1 MSVRTGV
8 APVLS
13 AALPVMLGYV
23 TIGIPCGV
31 MEAEV
36 GLSPLMAFLLS
47 ASFYSGAGQFMMSS
61 LALVG
66 TPVLSMVASVSLV
79 STRQLL
85 YSAALS
91 PYLAGASRPLAAL
104 FAATVTDESFGVNL
118 ERFSADDSWSATKA
132 TAVNLMSMF
141 SWALANALGAIVGPA
156 LAIPTAVM
164 SFAMTSIFICLLACR
179 EWARRTVV
187 CAAASAL
194 GVIALK
200 VLGLGSIAVLLGA
213 LAGVVAGILLGPR
226 AREGAEHDHE

>member
-156 LAIPTAVM
+156 LAIPTAIM
-164 SFAMTSIFICLLACR
+164 SFAMTSIFICLLVGQSWSRAT
-179 EWARRTVV
+179 AVV
-187 CAAASAL
+187 ALASA
-194 GVIALK
+194 GSVVALK
-200 VLGLGSIAVLLGA
+200 CLGAGSLSVLLGSIAGVGA
-213 LAGVVAGILLGPR
+213 GLAFAAWERGR
-226 AREGAEHDHE
+226 S

>member
-1 MSVRTGV
+1 MSIRTSVGP
-8 APVLS
+8 ALS

-66 TPVLSMVASVSLV
+66 TPILSMVASVSLV

-118 ERFSADDSWSATKA
+118 ERFSADDSWTAAKA
-132 TAVNLMSMF
+132 TAVNLLSMF
-141 SWALANALGAIVGPA
+141 SWAFANALGALVGPA

-164 SFAMTSIFICLLACR
+164 SFAMTSIFVCLLACR
-179 EWARRTVV
+179 EWARRTIA
-187 CAAASAL
+187 CAAASVL
-194 GVIALK
+194 GVLVLK
-200 VLGLGSIAVLLGA
+200 ALGLGSVAVLLGA
-213 LAGVVAGILLGPR
+213 LAGVVAGILRGPR
-226 AREGAEHDHE
+226 AGEGVAHDHE